1 MILVENTVKGKKN
14 EDIKIKT
21 KIWDTPGHERF
32 VYLVLSEVKKT
43 EGIFLVYD
51 ITLRNTF
58 YDLNRWIDRI
68 KEYKDISNFPIIII
82 GNKVDLKAK
91 REVSKEESQQFADS
105 NHIPYFEVSAF
116 KGEGVKEAFSALIQ
130 KVYESKLTN
139 KKEIK

>member
-1 MILVENTVKGKKN
+1 MN

-32 VYLVLSEVKKT
+32 VDLVLSEVKKT

-105 NHIPYFEVSAF
+105 NYIPYFEVSAF